1 MKNFFSVKRVFLI
14 SLAVFLLG
22 LLIASLIST
31 NNGRVEMRRLSV
43 MTDRGV
49 AISLQVFKPK
59 TATIENPAP
68 AVMLIPGGN
77 ASVEYMSDAALELAR
92 RGIVAIGIEPYTIG
106 KSDVEKDNNGL
117 GSVEAREYVY
127 TLDFIDTGNIG
138 YIGWS
143 MGVSRVNAALFVPDP
158 SGAMTKDRW
167 GNDVPVPVLRDDSV
181 KGVMYV
187 GAGGLLSKEYP
198 INSALFEGEW
208 DNLYRG
214 DRRDMYK
221 NPQYTQVLGLDEFE
235 FWKWYGD
242 PSNGTGRIYYEGWT
256 GHILGLSSYAFVKAA
271 CDFYTTTFGLNNDF
285 PILFLWKEFGTALAF
300 IAIILA
306 MICLVLLLVDL
317 DFFKKDLVTKE
328 RTILETNPKKWVR
341 WVGLLIPAIFGAA
354 IAKWAVPTG
363 QGILNKWVSQD
374 LIHGTNIQNVNG
386 LVFWLCCL
394 QLFGLV
400 FWALI
405 NFVILKTDKGALKE
419 QITLPGTRNGIMF
432 LKALLLSFITLLGI
446 YFVVTF
452 GEQLFT
458 ISPRFWKIQLNSLTV
473 LRMEKFLIYF
483 PLFMV
488 PFLVANYL
496 HSTSYYLENKPVLS
510 TVRFWL
516 ANGLPPL
523 FFLAYAY
530 GKIAFT
536 HTTAITS
543 LGMSRANGSLI
554 DAAIMMIPVGILASM
569 LYRKTKNFYLP
580 AVFNAM
586 FFTWMAVATDL
597 IFIGR

>member
-1 MKNFFSVKRVFLI
+1 MKKKLSVKSLLLI
-14 SLAVFLLG
+14 SLAVFMVG
-22 LLIASLIST
+22 LLIASLVAT
-31 NNGRVEMRRLSV
+31 NNGKVEMRRLSV

-49 AISLQVFKPK
+49 SISLEVFKPK
-59 TATIENPAP
+59 TATRKTPAP

-77 ASVEYMSDAALELAR
+77 ASVEYMNDAGLELAR

-106 KSDVEKDNNGL
+106 RSDVEKDNEGL
-117 GSVEAREYVY
+117 GSIDVTDYVY
-127 TLDFIDTGNIG
+127 NLDFIDKTNIG

-143 MGVSRVNAALFVPDP
+143 MGASRVNAALYVPDP
-158 SGAMTKDRW
+158 TGAKTKDAQ
-167 GNDVPVPVLRDDSV
+167 GKEVPKTVIRDGV

-187 GAGGLLSKEYP
+187 GAGGLLTSEYR
-198 INSALFEGEW
+198 INSALFEGQW

-221 NPQYTQVLGLDEFE
+221 NPQYASVLGLKEFE

-256 GHILGLSSYAFVKAA
+256 GHVIGLSSFSFVKAA
-271 CDFYTTTFGLNNDF
+271 CDFFTTTFKLSNDF
-285 PILFLWKEFGTALAF
+285 PILYLWKEFGTALAF
-300 IAIILA
+300 VAIIAA
-306 MICLVLLLVDL
+306 MIFLLLLLLDL

-328 RTILETNPKKWVR
+328 RVVLETNPKIWVR
-341 WVGLLIPAIFGAA
+341 WAGLLLPALFGAA
-354 IAKWAVPTG
+354 TASWAVPTG
-363 QGILNKWVSQD
+363 QGILNTWVTQD

-386 LVFWLCCL
+386 LVFWLCGL

-400 FWALI
+400 LWALI
-405 NFVILKTDKGALKE
+405 NFVILKTDKKALKE
-419 QITLPGTRNGIMF
+419 QITLPGTRKGIMF
-432 LKALLLSFITLLGI
+432 LKALLLSFIALLGI
-446 YFVVTF
+446 YFVITF

-458 ISPRFWKIQLNSLTV
+458 MSPRFWKIQINSLTR
-473 LRMEKFLIYF
+473 LRMEKFLTYF
-483 PLFMV
+483 PLFLV
-488 PFLVANYL
+488 PFLIANYL
-496 HSTSYYLENKPVLS
+496 HSTSYYLKDKPVLS

-516 ANGLPPL
+516 ANGLPPM

-530 GKIAFT
+530 GTIAFL
-536 HTTAITS
+536 HTTPITS

-554 DAAIMMIPVGILASM
+554 DAAIMMVPVGILASM

-586 FFTWMAVATDL
+586 FFTLMAVATDL
-597 IFIGR
+597 IYIGK